1 MTRMFYSTRYL
12 IFSALLLSLVLVL
25 SCTKPGHDFC
35 IKVGEKVITP
45 AMFKERMERYAE
57 ESMIT
62 DPTVLDGMKPL
73 IVDDIVEE
81 LLILKYARDNYISLS
96 QEEVAIAKKGVLA
109 GLSEQELKGILTED
123 CRDASDITSFIRTRL
138 IIKKALERAVWP
150 KINISEDE
158 VREYYNNHKSEF
170 YHPETVKLYHVFSS
184 DRFKARKAL
193 LLLRSGASLDAV
205 VREYSESEDAKN
217 HGFMGIFT
225 KGELPRE
232 VERVVFSIPV
242 KRYSGI
248 ISTKRG
254 YHIFYVASKTKPG
267 IAPLE
272 DVELEVK
279 DNLTNR
285 KFEQLYRKWIASL
298 KQRYRPEVRW
308 DVINEISLR

>member
-25 SCTKPGHDFC
+25 SCTRPGHDFC

-109 GLSEQELKGILTED
+109 GLSKQELKGILTED

-138 IIKKALERAVWP
+138 IIKKALERAVWS
-150 KINISEDE
+150 KVDISEDE
-158 VREYYNNHKSEF
+158 VRKYYNN
-170 YHPETVKLYHVFSS
+170 
-184 DRFKARKAL
+184 
-193 LLLRSGASLDAV
+193 
-205 VREYSESEDAKN
+205 
-217 HGFMGIFT
+217 
-225 KGELPRE
+225 
-232 VERVVFSIPV
+232 
-242 KRYSGI
+242 
-248 ISTKRG
+248 
-254 YHIFYVASKTKPG
+254 
-267 IAPLE
+267 
-272 DVELEVK
+272 
-279 DNLTNR
+279 
-285 KFEQLYRKWIASL
+285 
-298 KQRYRPEVRW
+298 
-308 DVINEISLR
+308 